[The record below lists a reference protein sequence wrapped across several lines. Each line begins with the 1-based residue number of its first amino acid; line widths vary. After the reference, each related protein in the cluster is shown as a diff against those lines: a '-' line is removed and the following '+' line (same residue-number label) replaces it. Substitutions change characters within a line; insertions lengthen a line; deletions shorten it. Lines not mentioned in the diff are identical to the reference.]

1 MAFLRNGAE
10 IVDDFALVPDMVAG
24 GKDVGA
30 EVEKVLG
37 DGWRQSESAGGIFRI
52 HDYEIHLAFLDQ
64 VRQVLPHNPSPRT
77 AENVPDKEQFHR
89 ESYLS

>member
-1 MAFLRNGAE
+1 
-10 IVDDFALVPDMVAG
+10 VVAG

-30 EVEKVLG
+30 EVEEVFS
-37 DGWRQSESAGGIFRI
+37 DGRREPKSASGIFRI
-52 HDYEIHLAFLDQ
+52 DDDQIHLAFLDEMG
-64 VRQVLPHNPSPRT
+64 QVLAYHPSSRA